1 MNDLAIWGWGRLSSS
16 FSSANPV
23 QLNIPSNSIGL
34 FIGRKASLLW
44 TSDNLYS
51 WGEDIIT
58 SHEHIYPFKLPN
70 ITSRPV
76 QALSQNSV
84 TLILSED
91 NLVYKYESFTETGIY
106 FTEKIKSIACG
117 SEHILALDI
126 NGKVYSWGNSSK
138 GQLGQGLNSAAPCT
152 TPRLILT
159 EHKFVDIACGYNHSM
174 SVDEE
179 GKLFSWGAGADGRLG
194 HENSDDVYEPKQVC
208 ALMGKTILHISCG
221 YLHSAVISN
230 AGELITFGFNGYGQL
245 GLGNI
250 ETMSLPTTIPNLQ
263 GRHIISAACGAFHT
277 ICLTESGEIFSMGMG
292 SKGQL
297 GTGLNL
303 NCALPEK
310 SQLSLSPS
318 PQDYTKLYCGYES
331 SFLMTS
337 GRCELGLPS
346 RPTISESLDMS
357 MMSDSTSAWY
367 RPSNLPPKDP
377 EEAAQHKKLVAEQA
391 KMYLDRIRE
400 KERVNQKDQEKKLI
414 RENEIQE
421 MMKTW
426 EAEILPNWEK
436 KRKSKQVER
445 LVKKGLPPKVRGE
458 VWFRFIGNPM
468 GITQD
473 FYFINLAKAQKLK
486 LQLELGEVEAVG
498 KEGSLK
504 FIKTD
509 ISRTFH
515 QMGYFCEGSPLNY
528 QLRDML
534 EAFTMSRPDI
544 GYVQGMSY
552 VAGILLLNLEP
563 YKAFVLVVNIISS
576 PLLLP
581 FYRLD
586 QVGIARRCQL
596 FRLLLRHNLPELTDH
611 FETEGVKT
619 GMFLIEWFLT
629 LYARTLTQDL
639 TSRVWDLYV
648 MSGPVVLFQTGIALL
663 KTVEASLELEDLDG
677 IMNVVGNIGS
687 FVINADLLVSCIES
701 ISIPQW
707 IEQEINYILEEN
719 L

>member
-1 MNDLAIWGWGRLSSS
+1 MNDLVIWGWGRLSSS

-23 QLNIPSNSIGL
+23 QLSIPTNSIGL

-44 TSDNLYS
+44 TSENLYS

-58 SHEHIYPFKLPN
+58 FHEHISPFKLPN
-70 ITSRPV
+70 TTSRPV
-76 QALSQNSV
+76 QALCQNSV
-84 TLILSED
+84 TIILSEEG
-91 NLVYKYESFTETGIY
+91 LVYKYESFTETGLY

-117 SEHILALDI
+117 SEHILALDV
-126 NGKVYSWGNSSK
+126 NGKVYSWGNSTK
-138 GQLGQGLNSAAPCT
+138 GQLGQGINSVGPCT
-152 TPRLILT
+152 SPKLVLT
-159 EHKFVDIACGYNHSM
+159 ENKFVDIACGYNHSM
-174 SVDEE
+174 ALDEL
-179 GKLFSWGAGADGRLG
+179 GKLYSWGAGADGRLG
-194 HENSDDVYEPKQVC
+194 HENSDDVYEPKLVS
-208 ALMGKTILHISCG
+208 ALEGKVVVRVSCG
-221 YLHSAVISN
+221 YLHSAVVSKD
-230 AGELITFGFNGYGQL
+230 GELITFGFNGYGQL
-245 GLGNI
+245 GLGSI
-250 ETMSLPTTIPNLQ
+250 ETKYQPTSIPQLKT
-263 GRHIISAACGAFHT
+263 RRVVDTACGAFHT
-277 ICLTESGEIFSMGMG
+277 ICLLESGELYSMGMG
-292 SKGQL
+292 NKGQL

-303 NCALPEK
+303 NSSLPEK
-310 SQLSLSPS
+310 SQLLLSPCS
-318 PQDYTKLYCGYES
+318 QDYAKLYCGSES

-337 GRCELGLPS
+337 SRCELGLPS
-346 RPTISESLDMS
+346 RPTISESLDIS
-357 MMSDSTSAWY
+357 MMSDSTSAGY

-391 KMYLDRIRE
+391 RMYLDRIRE
-400 KERVNQKDQEKKLI
+400 KEKILQKDQEKRLI

-426 EAEILPNWEK
+426 ETEILPNWDR
-436 KRKSKQVER
+436 KRKTKQVDR

-458 VWFRFIGNPM
+458 VWLRFVGNPM
-468 GITQD
+468 AITQE
-473 FYFINLAKAQKLK
+473 FYCINVAKAQKLRQ
-486 LQLELGEVEAVG
+486 QLESGEVEAVG

-515 QMGYFCEGSPLNY
+515 QMGYFREGSPLNL

-534 EAFTMSRPDI
+534 EAFTISRPDI

-552 VAGILLLNLEP
+552 VAGMLLLNLEP
-563 YKAFVLVVNIISS
+563 YKAFVLLVNIVSS

-586 QVGIARRCQL
+586 QVGITRRCQL
-596 FRLLLRHNLPELTDH
+596 FRLLLRENMPDLTEH

-629 LYARTLTQDL
+629 LFSRTLSQDV

-648 MSGPVVLFQTGIALL
+648 MSGPAVLFQTGIALL
-663 KTVEASLELEDLDG
+663 KTVESSLGNEDLDG
-677 IMNVVGNIGS
+677 IMNVIGNIGS
-687 FVINADLLVSCIES
+687 FVNNGDLLVGLIES
-701 ISIPQW
+701 INIPQW
-707 IEQEINYILEEN
+707 IEQEMNYLIEEN